1 MTPPAH
7 DPAGK
12 QRAIVDAAIQCF
24 QDQGFANTTIT
35 AIARSAGVGKGT
47 VYEYYRSKEQ
57 LLLEACM
64 QTCGDNEDAM
74 RPLGHAPEDIEVRLA
89 AGMHPVRLAHDV
101 LHAVFAVLL
110 DQTPAE
116 QRLFSEL
123 INVLA
128 QQPELAAEARETMG
142 AKIQGWRS
150 HARGLYDLC
159 HASGWFR
166 DLPDPD
172 ATAQIIVAAVEGMIW
187 HRQWLS
193 QETPAQAARRLA
205 DAWMHLNLA
214 EPHRLEEFL
223 S

>member
-12 QRAIVDAAIQCF
+12 QRAIVDAAIHCF

-35 AIARSAGVGKGT
+35 AIARAAGVGKGT
-47 VYEYYRSKEQ
+47 VYESHRSKES
-57 LLLEACM
+57 LLLAACM
-64 QTCGDNEDAM
+64 QVCGNNEDQM
-74 RPLGHAPEDIEVRLA
+74 IPRGA
-89 AGMHPVRLAHDV
+89 AHDVGELLEQGLHPVRVAHQV

-123 INVLA
+123 INILA
-128 QQPELAAEARETMG
+128 QQPALAAEARESMG
-142 AKIQGWRS
+142 AKIQGWRA

-159 HASGWFR
+159 HQTGYFR

-172 ATAQIIVAAVEGMIW
+172 ASAQIIVAAVEGMIW
-187 HRQWLS
+187 HRQWLAE
-193 QETPAQAARRLA
+193 ETPDQAATRLA

-214 EPHRLEEFL
+214 EPRRLEEFL